1 MAKNLVPLTSRFF
14 RMPKKKTQADFR
26 ARRWAF
32 FCQPFRPC
40 PPQVVPGRQPKA
52 KGMVPLRQVQV
63 VDYRR
68 TSLWCH
74 TSEPY
79 QTPVSDSRQQRNH
92 IEEAKR
98 YSKSKARRRRN
109 LTNIFRNTEP
119 NRNSSKQPSK
129 QRRTRGEKQEG
140 EKQEVEKQEGKR
152 GGKKLR
158 KLRKKG
164 GKKRW
169 EKIKEKIN
177 HVKNETPISR
187 APLGAAHHRHH
198 HRRHRSIPLTL
209 PHLVVRPRRDQ
220 SSYCTLGTWCV
231 LLAYRRGFRQA
242 WCGWFGGLVMSPS
255 AELGGAN
262 EAAASSGAAAS
273 DGDHMSGATTGVP
286 PGASL
291 LVLDEFVL
299 ESGQK
304 LAPCPVAYTTY
315 GTLNSAG
322 TNVVVV
328 EHSLTSNSNVH
339 EWWSPMLGDGPEFAI
354 DTSQS
359 FVFCANYLGSPYGTA
374 SPLTHKENSN
384 AKGEPFPICTIRD
397 NVRLQHTV
405 LERLGMKNVKL
416 CIGGSMGAM
425 VAIEWA
431 CTYPELVTGDVV
443 LIAGCGRHTA
453 WAIALSEAQ
462 RFAIRGDA
470 VTGLAAARMM
480 AMLAYRAPSSI
491 DDKFSRRAAA
501 LLRSD
506 ASTPVEGIPSPAK
519 DSSQTSQDVDEDST
533 PINLST
539 LMDGT
544 FSTERSLRRIRT
556 SSWQNLHDSTE
567 RNGLPPMCSAAYDV
581 ESYLHHQGLKFV
593 RRFDPECYVS
603 LTLSMD
609 THDIGRAAGTMHRPR
624 SASRRRQLPRRRRR
638 QMATTRLTTAMRA
651 IGRTTRAF
659 RACRS
664 ARSSSASPATSCT
677 R

>member
-1 MAKNLVPLTSRFF
+1 
-14 RMPKKKTQADFR
+14 
-26 ARRWAF
+26 
-32 FCQPFRPC
+32 
-40 PPQVVPGRQPKA
+40 
-52 KGMVPLRQVQV
+52 
-63 VDYRR
+63 
-68 TSLWCH
+68 
-74 TSEPY
+74 
-79 QTPVSDSRQQRNH
+79 
-92 IEEAKR
+92 
-98 YSKSKARRRRN
+98 
-109 LTNIFRNTEP
+109 
-119 NRNSSKQPSK
+119 
-129 QRRTRGEKQEG
+129 
-140 EKQEVEKQEGKR
+140 
-152 GGKKLR
+152 
-158 KLRKKG
+158 
-164 GKKRW
+164 
-169 EKIKEKIN
+169 
-177 HVKNETPISR
+177 
-187 APLGAAHHRHH
+187 
-198 HRRHRSIPLTL
+198 
-209 PHLVVRPRRDQ
+209 
-220 SSYCTLGTWCV
+220 
-231 LLAYRRGFRQA
+231 
-242 WCGWFGGLVMSPS
+242 MSPS
-255 AELGGAN
+255 AELGGAD

-609 THDIGRAAGTMHRPR
+609 THDIGRARDDASSPQREPAAAAPAPSTSTNGDDEAYDGDAGDRAYYARLSSMSQRTLVVGISSDVLYPLSLQEELALHIPKSSMYTIESHHGHDAFLIEIDALNAEVISFLRGTEV
-624 SASRRRQLPRRRRR
+624 SDKDSRRALLARRE
-638 QMATTRLTTAMRA
+638 ASLAAEVERLREEMSRLQ
-651 IGRTTRAF
+651 
-659 RACRS
+659 
-664 ARSSSASPATSCT
+664 
-677 R
+677 